1 MTTPTSINRFVTR
14 EKGKQEREE
23 ARMHALRKCM
33 LLFEKEDPRHS
44 FRLIWVCSGTDFL
57 NTPELILF
65 YTPGE
70 QVYSRKAKEYILCDK
85 IRRQL

>member
-23 ARMHALRKCM
+23 ARMRALRKCM
-33 LLFEKEDPRHS
+33 LLFEKEDPRES

-57 NTPELILF
+57 NTPELI
-65 YTPGE
+65 
-70 QVYSRKAKEYILCDK
+70 
-85 IRRQL
+85 